1 MEATIT
7 FTPAQLVAICAGILT
22 LIALAEK
29 IAKAVATAQ
38 KPNRDQ
44 DARLD
49 AIDQKLDRDNKRLDR
64 HEDELAEL
72 RHGSKTLQR
81 GVYELLGNALE
92 GGNNRDAMKEARDAL
107 KKDVFG
113 E

>member
-1 MEATIT
+1 METTIS
-7 FTPAQLVAICAGILT
+7 FTSAELVAICAGILT

-29 IAKAVATAQ
+29 IAKAVKAMQ
-38 KPNRDQ
+38 KPNEDQ
-44 DARLD
+44 NARLD
-49 AIDQKLDRDNKRLDR
+49 AIDEKLDRDNKRLNR
-64 HEDELAEL
+64 HDDELAEL

-81 GVYELLGNALE
+81 GVYELLGNAID
-92 GGNNRDAMKEARDAL
+92 GGNNKDAMKEARDAL

>member
-1 MEATIT
+1 MDATIT
-7 FTPAQLVAICAGILT
+7 FTPAELVAICAGILT

-29 IAKAVATAQ
+29 IAKAVKAMQ
-38 KPNRDQ
+38 KPNEDQ
-44 DARLD
+44 NARLD
-49 AIDQKLDRDNKRLDR
+49 AIDEKLDRDNKRLNR
-64 HEDELAEL
+64 HDDELAEL

-81 GVYELLGNALE
+81 GVYELLGNAID
-92 GGNNRDAMKEARDAL
+92 GGNNKDAMKEARDAL

>member
-1 MEATIT
+1 MDATIT
-7 FTPAQLVAICAGILT
+7 FTPAELVAICAGILT

-29 IAKAVATAQ
+29 IAKAVKAMQ
-38 KPNRDQ
+38 KPNEDQ
-44 DARLD
+44 NARLD
-49 AIDQKLDRDNKRLDR
+49 AINQKLDRDNKRLNR
-64 HEDELAEL
+64 HDDELAEL

-81 GVYELLGNALE
+81 GVYELLGNAID
-92 GGNNRDAMKEARDAL
+92 GGNNKDAMKEARDAL

>member
-1 MEATIT
+1 METSIT

-29 IAKAVATAQ
+29 VIKAVKAAQ
-38 KPNRDQ
+38 KPSHDHE
-44 DARLD
+44 ARLD
-49 AIDQKLDRDNKRLDR
+49 AIDEKLDRDNRRLNKHDA
-64 HEDELAEL
+64 ELAEL

-81 GVYELLGNALE
+81 GVYELLGSALE
-92 GGNNRDAMKEARDAL
+92 GGNNREAMKEARDEL

-113 E
+113 V

>member
-1 MEATIT
+1 MDATIT
-7 FTPAQLVAICAGILT
+7 FTPAELVAICAGIMT

-29 IAKAVATAQ
+29 IAKAVKAMQ
-38 KPNRDQ
+38 KPNEDQ
-44 DARLD
+44 NARLD
-49 AIDQKLDRDNKRLDR
+49 AIDEKLDRDNKRLNR
-64 HEDELAEL
+64 HDDELAEL

-81 GVYELLGNALE
+81 GVYELLGNAID
-92 GGNNRDAMKEARDAL
+92 GGNNKDAMKEARDAL

>member
-1 MEATIT
+1 METTIS

-29 IAKAVATAQ
+29 VVKAVKAAQ
-38 KPNRDQ
+38 KPSQ
-44 DARLD
+44 DHEARLD
-49 AIDQKLDRDNKRLDR
+49 AIDEKLDRDNRRLNKHDT
-64 HEDELAEL
+64 ELAEL

-92 GGNNRDAMKEARDAL
+92 GGNNRDAMKEARDEL

-113 E
+113 A

>member
-38 KPNRDQ
+38 KPNKDQ

>member
-1 MEATIT
+1 MDATIT
-7 FTPAQLVAICAGILT
+7 FTPAELVAICAGILT

-29 IAKAVATAQ
+29 IAKAVKAMQ
-38 KPNRDQ
+38 KPNEDQ
-44 DARLD
+44 NARLN
-49 AIDQKLDRDNKRLDR
+49 AIDEKLDRDNKRLNR
-64 HEDELAEL
+64 HDDELAEL

-81 GVYELLGNALE
+81 GVYELLGNAID
-92 GGNNRDAMKEARDAL
+92 GGNNKDAMKEARDAL